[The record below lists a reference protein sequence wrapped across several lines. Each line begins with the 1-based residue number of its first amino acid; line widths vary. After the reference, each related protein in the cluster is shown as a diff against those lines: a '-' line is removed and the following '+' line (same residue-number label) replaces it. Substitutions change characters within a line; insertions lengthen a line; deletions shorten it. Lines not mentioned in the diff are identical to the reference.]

1 MTHPSES
8 RGLARSSSGNGPPY
22 IHSPPMPF
30 RLVKSEKQVNE
41 RTVYNQLERTS
52 TLDHKV
58 LNRTVDDTTLVV
70 QWSI

>member
-1 MTHPSES
+1 
-8 RGLARSSSGNGPPY
+8 
-22 IHSPPMPF
+22 MPF